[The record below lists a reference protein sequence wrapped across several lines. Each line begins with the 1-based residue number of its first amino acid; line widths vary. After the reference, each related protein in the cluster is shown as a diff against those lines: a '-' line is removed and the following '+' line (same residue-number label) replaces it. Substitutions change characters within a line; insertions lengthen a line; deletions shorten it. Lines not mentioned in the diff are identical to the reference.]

1 MCVSCRLWPCIILC
15 AGSGW
20 PVVNSDCWKSE
31 VTIRQKCTKYTI
43 LTHEL
48 YHYGNS
54 PHRFVRACLSW
65 KKCNKTKKKEKKKSP
80 WQPSKEERS
89 LWWIEPF
96 SWFWFGLPH
105 FAAWAGQWTCTK
117 NDNHTCYTHIKHH
130 PYRHFELK
138 WCLMKYNYEIGLI
151 IKNKQ
156 QSNIT
161 NM

>member
-1 MCVSCRLWPCIILC
+1 MQIVTLYNPLCRFRLTCGKLWLLKVWSDYKAEMHQIHYTDTWVISLWKQPT
-15 AGSGW
+15 
-20 PVVNSDCWKSE
+20 PVCQS
-31 VTIRQKCTKYTI
+31 
-43 LTHEL
+43 
-48 YHYGNS
+48 
-54 PHRFVRACLSW
+54 LSVME
-65 KKCNKTKKKEKKKSP
+65 KMQQNKKERKKKSP
-80 WQPSKEERS
+80 WQPSKEDWS